1 MIVVCDDKL
10 SELRSEA
17 ESIATGHVV
26 APVKEEINT
35 MLANKTYEQL
45 NILQG
50 QIQSKLASNEPLEV
64 EYWEQ
69 LLKALTVWKA
79 KVCFWKIVLSNGVS
93 LTLTKHALI

>member
-17 ESIATGHVV
+17 ESLATGHVV
-26 APVKEEINT
+26 APVKDEINT
-35 MLANKTYEQL
+35 MLSNKTYEQL
-45 NILQG
+45 NILQS

-79 KVCFWKIVLSNGVS
+79 KVGYDSS
-93 LTLTKHALI
+93 LLFSIKNLAN